1 MRHFLVSTLFVCL
14 GCGGSALD
22 PGSGNSAG
30 DGTNTLFVDGS
41 ARAQPL
47 VTNASDAHDFNT
59 EFEVRVALNQ
69 QVVTTGTVTM
79 TGNSGTTELV
89 FSPDGDFG
97 GRWHGIASGYDEVYI
112 MDVDSGPDNVHGVR
126 VDGPDIHVFTAP
138 LPGDTVDSLQ
148 PLDLTWDCDDTADE
162 ITLRA
167 GEVDNIAITDQGSF
181 TLPAGTLRADSSQS
195 VDNELRLTR
204 SNRVTPSGGVPGSEL
219 TVSVRQEITV
229 LAAATGL

>member
-1 MRHFLVSTLFVCL
+1 MRHSLVSMLVVCV
-14 GCGGSALD
+14 GCGGGALD

-41 ARAQPL
+41 ARAEPL

-69 QVVTTGTVTM
+69 QAVTTGTVTM

-112 MDVDSGPDNVHGVR
+112 MDVDSGDDNVHGVR

-138 LPGDTVDSLQ
+138 LPGDTVDSLL
-148 PLDLTWDCDDTADE
+148 PLDLTWDCDDSADE

-181 TLPAGTLRADSSQS
+181 TLPAGTLRADSGQT
-195 VDNELRLTR
+195 VDNDLRLTR

>member
-1 MRHFLVSTLFVCL
+1 MRHFLVSMLSVCAA
-14 GCGGSALD
+14 CGGGALD

-41 ARAQPL
+41 ARAEPL
-47 VTNASDAHDFNT
+47 VTNASDVHDFNT
-59 EFEVRVALNQ
+59 EFEVRVRLNDQ
-69 QVVTTGTVTM
+69 SVTTGTVTM

-89 FSPDGDFG
+89 FGDNES
-97 GRWHGIASGYDEVYI
+97 WHGVATGYDEVYI
-112 MDVDSGPDNVHGVR
+112 LDVDSGPDNVHGVR

-181 TLPAGTLRADSSQS
+181 TLPAGTLRADSGQT

-204 SNRVTPSGGVPGSEL
+204 ANRVTPSGGVPGSDM

-229 LAAATGL
+229 LAAPTGL